1 MTVQEVYDS
10 ALADAGVNA
19 ATIKPAEGA
28 DAYAVDIVNRA
39 SGEIL
44 SFYRRHLSDEA
55 LFRKAFTH
63 DFLAQK
69 GRADDS
75 ADVLS
80 LNTNE
85 QIVALFVKYSPDGEF
100 RRAFHDTQRTGSAP
114 ITDLRKYSNYDAP
127 CFIVQELEI
136 FIAPLPRDE
145 TIPGGIYVLTE
156 QPILTLTKTSDTI
169 HSILDDQPDV
179 IITRVLATLYRRLQ
193 KPSEAKATYEN
204 YLGLRQDG
212 AASLAGRV
220 STTQVKTEIPNYY

>member
-44 SFYRRHLSDEA
+44 SYYRTRLSDEA
-55 LFRKAFTH
+55 LFRKSFTH
-63 DFLAQK
+63 DFLAQE

-80 LNTNE
+80 LDTNE
-85 QIVALFVKYSPDGEF
+85 QIVALFVKYSESGEF
-100 RRAFHDTQRTGSAP
+100 RRAFHDTQRTGSSP
-114 ITDLRKYSNYDAP
+114 ITELRKYASPDAP
-127 CFIVQELEI
+127 CFVMQELEI
-136 FIAPLPRDE
+136 FIAPLPQE
-145 TIPGGIYVLTE
+145 TVPGGIYVLTE
-156 QPILTLTKTSDTI
+156 EPILTLTKTSD
-169 HSILDDQPDV
+169 SINSVLDAQPDV

-193 KPSEAKATYEN
+193 KLSEAKAAYET

-220 STTQVKTEIPNYY
+220 STTHVKTEIPNYY